1 MRAQAGLILAVM
13 AVVAVG
19 LVAGLLLGS
28 GLSSYTSRELPE
40 MSWVLRFQAEDR
52 LFSRVMPPCFLTTLL
67 LLAAV
72 CLLSRGMTRGM
83 FGVAGLLMLIAIVWT
98 VRLEVPLNREIQS
111 WTAGAAPATWAQV
124 RDQWLRNH
132 LVRTLLCGAAFL
144 CAVGGL
150 ARS

>member
-1 MRAQAGLILAVM
+1 LILAVM

-40 MSWVLRFQAEDR
+40 ISWVPRFQAEDR

-83 FGVAGLLMLIAIVWT
+83 FGVAGLLMLIAIV
-98 VRLEVPLNREIQS
+98 
-111 WTAGAAPATWAQV
+111 
-124 RDQWLRNH
+124 
-132 LVRTLLCGAAFL
+132 
-144 CAVGGL
+144 
-150 ARS
+150 